1 MEKEIGIFKVIGQD
15 RVFAGYRVICSA
27 DEYPI
32 VKEFDI
38 SFEEKEK
45 EKHD

>member
-15 RVFAGYRVICSA
+15 RVFAGYRIMYSA

-32 VKEFDI
+32 VKEFEI

-45 EKHD
+45 EEND